1 MPGYGGNH
9 PRREQKLLGGK
20 IMSERDYNTV
30 RNLHLSQLSDPKY
43 LHLLREFAGHMAPPC
58 VAEALMKWLNRL

>member
-1 MPGYGGNH
+1 
-9 PRREQKLLGGK
+9 
-20 IMSERDYNTV
+20 MSERDYNTV

-58 VAEALMKWLNRL
+58 VAEALMKWLNRLE